1 MLTMQMN
8 QQTRCASTETKL
20 RNTRPDPLDLLE
32 QFGITV
38 TIKRGHEVYGQGQP
52 TEFCWRL
59 SSGCVR
65 TVKLLEDG
73 RRLIGA
79 FLWPGDLFGID
90 DQSVYDFGTE
100 AVTDVTLRR
109 YPRRTVEALAESHT
123 ALALRLRALMAADLQ
138 HAYRQMML
146 LGRKTIM
153 EKVASFLL
161 DLDRRSM
168 ATDRG
173 IVDVPMGRADIADYL
188 GTTTE
193 TVSRSV
199 ARLRRYGALAIL
211 PSGFELHD
219 RVALIGLAQAS
230 LD

>member
-1 MLTMQMN
+1 MGRGN
-8 QQTRCASTETKL
+8 QLNSVGV
-20 RNTRPDPLDLLE
+20 LLP
-32 QFGITV
+32 G
-38 TIKRGHEVYGQGQP
+38 R
-52 TEFCWRL
+52 
-59 SSGCVR
+59 VR

-138 HAYRQMML
+138 HAYPEMML
-146 LGRKTIM
+146 LVVKR
-153 EKVASFLL
+153 SW
-161 DLDRRSM
+161 RRWHLFCWNWT
-168 ATDRG
+168 AARWRLIAG
-173 IVDVPMGRADIADYL
+173 IVDLPMGRADIADYL
-188 GTTTE
+188 GMTTE
-193 TVSRSV
+193 TVSRSF

-219 RVALIGLAQAS
+219 RVGRIRLGSSISGLTQ
-230 LD
+230 LLGGLLWG